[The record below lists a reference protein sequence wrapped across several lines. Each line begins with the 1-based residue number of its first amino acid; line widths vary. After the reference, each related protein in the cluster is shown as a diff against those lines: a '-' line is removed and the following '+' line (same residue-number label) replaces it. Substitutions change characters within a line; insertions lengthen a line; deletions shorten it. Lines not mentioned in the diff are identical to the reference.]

1 MQVPIQGQYAQ
12 PGQVPMQGQYVQQG
26 QPGQVPMQG
35 QYVQQGG
42 QVPMQGQYVQQGQ
55 PGQVP
60 MQGQYVQQGGQ
71 VPMQG
76 QYVQQGVYMQG
87 AQPVAQPTVVVVGG
101 QQAQRTV
108 VGRRLKDEAWI
119 WFIVLLLCCFPLCWL
134 PFVLDSC
141 YQPVYA

>member
-1 MQVPIQGQYAQ
+1 MQVPSQGQYAQ

-26 QPGQVPMQG
+26 QPGQA
-35 QYVQQGG
+35 
-42 QVPMQGQYVQQGQ
+42 
-55 PGQVP
+55 
-60 MQGQYVQQGGQ
+60 
-71 VPMQG
+71 PMQG
-76 QYVQQGVYMQG
+76 QYVQQGVLQG
-87 AQPVAQPTVVVVGG
+87 QYVQQGVYLQGMPQQSPVVQPTVLIVGG

-119 WFIVLLLCCFPLCWL
+119 WFIILLLCCFPLCWL